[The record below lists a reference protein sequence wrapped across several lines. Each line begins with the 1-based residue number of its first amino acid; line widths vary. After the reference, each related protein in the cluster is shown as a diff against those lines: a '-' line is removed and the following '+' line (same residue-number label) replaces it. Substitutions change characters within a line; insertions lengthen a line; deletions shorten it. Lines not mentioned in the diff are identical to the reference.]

1 MLVDV
6 VDTIEI
12 FPRERVRAVLSRSHS
27 ALQVGNGQ
35 FVKLECR
42 RRKVR

>member
-12 FPRERVRAVLSRSHS
+12 FPGERMGGVLSRSHS

-35 FVKLECR
+35 FVKLESR
-42 RRKVR
+42 RRKVK